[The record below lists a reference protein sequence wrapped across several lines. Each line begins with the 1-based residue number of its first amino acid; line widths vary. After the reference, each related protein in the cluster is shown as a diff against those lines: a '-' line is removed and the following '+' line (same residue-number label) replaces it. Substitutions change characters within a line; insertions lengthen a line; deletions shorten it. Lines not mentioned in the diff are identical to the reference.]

1 MTTHLPQ
8 QIRNFSII
16 AHIDHGKST
25 LADRFIEHCGAR
37 DARNSDDQV
46 LDSMELERERGI
58 TIKAQSVQLDYVSD
72 SGQDYQF
79 NLIDTP
85 GHVDFGYEVSRA
97 LAACEG
103 CLLVVDAVQSVQAQT
118 IANCYQ
124 AIAENLEVMPVIN
137 KIDLPAAEPDRVK
150 QDIEDMIG
158 IDATDAVL
166 VSARADI
173 GIRDLME
180 RIVREMPPP
189 QGVADAPLKALI
201 VDSWFDRYQG
211 IVSLIRVVHGTVCKG
226 DTVKFFR
233 TEHSWHVEEIGVFR
247 PKQSERERLCSGEVG
262 YVIVGVKD
270 ISEVKVGD
278 TLTHTKRPAKEFL
291 PGFAKIQPLVFA
303 GFFPTEPDGY
313 ESLKE
318 SLARLSLNDASLHY
332 EKEVSQALGFGF
344 RCGFLGMLH
353 MEIVQQRLER
363 EYALTII
370 STAPTVSYQILGN
383 DGVLQEVRKPGDLPD
398 PGKIAEIREPLVD
411 VTIILPEQYVGS
423 IITLC
428 IQKRGQQRKLQYNG
442 RHVSLEFTIPMSEV
456 ITDFF
461 DRLKSLTR
469 GYASFDYK
477 PAGYQAG
484 NLVRLDVLLNGERV
498 DALSMIVHRRHTQ
511 HLGQE
516 LCRKMKDLIPRQM
529 YDVAIQVAIGGRII
543 SRSTTKALRKNV
555 TGKCYGGDITRK
567 RKLLDK
573 QKAGK
578 KRLKRIG
585 HVEVP
590 QEAFLA
596 ILKIESQA

>member
-1 MTTHLPQ
+1 MTVHSPQ

-25 LADRFIEHCGAR
+25 LADRFIEHCGAL
-37 DARNSDDQV
+37 DARNPDEQV

-72 SGQDYQF
+72 SGENYQF

-103 CLLVVDAVQSVQAQT
+103 CLLVVDAVQGVQAQT

-124 AIAENLEVMPVIN
+124 AIAENLEVLPVIN
-137 KIDLPAAEPDRVK
+137 KIDLTAADPEQVK
-150 QDIEDMIG
+150 QDIEEMIG
-158 IDATDAVL
+158 IDATNAAL
-166 VSARADI
+166 VSARDGT
-173 GIRDLME
+173 GISDLME
-180 RIVREMPPP
+180 RVVRQLPPP
-189 QGVADAPLKALI
+189 QGVADAPLKALV

-211 IVSLIRVVHGTVCKG
+211 VVTLVRVVQGVMCKG
-226 DTVKFFR
+226 DTVKFFG
-233 TEHSWHVEEIGVFR
+233 TEHSYRVEELGVFR
-247 PKQSERERLCSGEVG
+247 PKQSEKERLSSGEVG
-262 YVIVGVKD
+262 YVIAGVKD
-270 ISEVKVGD
+270 ISEVRVGD
-278 TLTHTKRPAKEFL
+278 TLTHKKFPAGELL

-303 GFFPTEPDGY
+303 GFFPVQSEDY
-313 ESLKE
+313 ERLRESLVK
-318 SLARLSLNDASLHY
+318 LALNDASLHY

-363 EYALTII
+363 EYLLKII
-370 STAPTVSYQILGN
+370 STAPTVSYQILGTN
-383 DGVLQEVRKPGDLPD
+383 GALLEVRKPGDLPD
-398 PGKIAEIREPLVD
+398 AGMISEIREPLVD
-411 VTIILPEQYVGS
+411 VSIILPEKYVGGV
-423 IITLC
+423 ITLC
-428 IQKRGQQRKLQYNG
+428 IQKRGRQRKLQYTG
-442 RHVSLEFTIPMSEV
+442 RHVSLGFTMPMSEV
-456 ITDFF
+456 IRDFF
-461 DRLKSLTR
+461 DRLKSVTR

-484 NLVRLDVLLNGERV
+484 DLVRIDVLLNGERV
-498 DALSMIVHRRHTQ
+498 DALSMIVHRKHTRH
-511 HLGQE
+511 LAQE
-516 LCRKMKDLIPRQM
+516 LCRKMKDLIPRQL
-529 YDVAIQVAIGGRII
+529 YDVAIQVAIGSRII

-590 QEAFLA
+590 QEAFLS
-596 ILKIESQA
+596 ILKVESRT